1 MTFAYRGPRHATL
14 GTGVEIWHC
23 SQRTYCTD
31 IPSGRK
37 LYGGADMAD
46 CQTCELRRQCTELFE
61 EEQLVHKSSSSS
73 AQSGGVTEAP
83 HATTLVPP
91 LPLVSCILPTY
102 AMPMRLDALNEAVQS
117 FMMQDYP
124 NRELIVI
131 IDSPGQTIK
140 YDHPMVTVVNSP
152 ERFPTLGDKL
162 NAAIR
167 HASGE
172 FVCRWDDDDISLPW
186 RISSQVAKLQDGGD
200 YYTPGSIWF
209 FSGNTIEWQKQS
221 GYGHSQG
228 MFRMS
233 SFVELGG
240 FPSTSGDEDA
250 AFHAILKAKVKHVT
264 EVESPDRAAYIYRW
278 NDGLNHISA
287 HGDKMAAV
295 YAMNAELGEPG
306 EYELCPKWK
315 RDYVGLTRGAS
326 VQAKPVTVPPASGMK
341 LCVIG
346 FPSKYGGAD
355 TELDHQITVWRA
367 MGVDVHLIPTGEPD
381 SGQLALGVAERG
393 CTIHRA
399 RDWQKCQGMH
409 VISYCNGEFLSHLPE
424 IRRYARSTTFVNCM
438 TWLFDKEKA
447 AHSAGMIDWFLY
459 QTDHAR
465 AKVQSQLEKINPKF
479 QWCRVRPYFD
489 AAAFPFMEDRTD
501 DQFTFCRVSRDDP
514 AKFAADTMRIFDMIQ
529 SPKPKRGV
537 ILGITPKVYAKVGP
551 APAFVE
557 CLPPG
562 GRPAVDVY
570 RDASVLL
577 QSCDTYENLPRV
589 AMEAMASGCVPVC
602 DDRGGFQEIIEHGV
616 SGMLC
621 GSTADFVSAGSR
633 LAQDSEFRRNMA
645 ANARKRVVDLYG
657 IQNAMK
663 EWSTFFEKL
672 ESTPAPTGVGRSA
685 EEPQKPNW
693 LIRGWNFTAAMAKWT
708 AAGRPMRTQDEID
721 ARLKIC
727 QACPY
732 LDRQSN
738 CTVCGCACVETNQV
752 LNKLA
757 IATEKC
763 PKGKW
768 E

>member
-1 MTFAYRGPRHATL
+1 MVFAFRGNRHAVL
-14 GTGVEIWHC
+14 GSGLEIWNC
-23 SQRTYCTD
+23 SQRGLCTD
-31 IPSGRK
+31 LPSGRK
-37 LYGGADMAD
+37 TFDGSDMAD
-46 CQTCELRRQCTELFE
+46 CETCPLRGQCDDLLIEAA
-61 EEQLVHKSSSSS
+61 LVHRESSSS
-73 AQSGGVTEAP
+73 AGVEL
-83 HATTLVPP
+83 HAAGVEHSTVRVESY
-91 LPLVSCILPTY
+91 PLVSCILPTY
-102 AMPMRLDALNEAVQS
+102 ALPMRLNALNEAVQS
-117 FMMQDYP
+117 FLMQDYP
-124 NRELIVI
+124 NRELIII

-140 YDHPMVTVVNSP
+140 YDHPMVKVVNSP

-186 RISSQVAKLQDGGD
+186 RISSQVAKLQDSD

-209 FSGNTIEWQKQS
+209 FHGNTIEWQLQK

-233 SFVELGG
+233 AFVELGG

-264 EVESPDRAAYIYRW
+264 EAEPPERTAYIYRW
-278 NDGLNHISA
+278 NDGLGHISA
-287 HGDKMAAV
+287 HGDQMAEV
-295 YAMNAELGEPG
+295 YRMNGGLGEPG
-306 EYELCPKWK
+306 EYELCPKWQ

-326 VQAKPVTVPPASGMK
+326 VQAKPITVPTAGGMK

-381 SGQLALGVAERG
+381 AGQLALGVAERG

-399 RDWQKCQGMH
+399 RDWAKCQGMH
-409 VISYCNGEFLSHLPE
+409 VISYCNGDFLANLPD

-438 TWLFDKEKA
+438 TWLFDKEKSAHA
-447 AHSAGMIDWFLY
+447 AGLIDWFLY

-465 AKVQSQLEKINPKF
+465 AKVQSQLEQINPKF
-479 QWCRVRPYFD
+479 QWARVRPYFD
-489 AAAFPFMEDRTD
+489 AAAFPFVDDRPD
-501 DQFTFCRVSRDDP
+501 GEFVFCRVSRDDP
-514 AKFAADTMRIFDMIQ
+514 AKFAADTMRIFEMVQ
-529 SPKPKRGV
+529 SPVPKRGV
-537 ILGITPKVYAKVGP
+537 ILGITPKVYGKTGP

-570 RDASVLL
+570 REAHILL

-602 DDRGGFQEIIEHGV
+602 DDRGGFQEIIEHQV

-621 GSTADFVSAGSR
+621 GSTFDFVAASSN
-633 LAQDSEFRRNMA
+633 LAQDHERRRQMA
-645 ANARKRVVDLYG
+645 QNARQRVIDLYG
-657 IQNAMK
+657 LQTAMR
-663 EWSTFFEKL
+663 EWSEFFAKL
-672 ESTPAPTGVGRSA
+672 ETIPVPD
-685 EEPQKPNW
+685 KPVNW
-693 LIRGWNFTAAMAKWT
+693 LIRGWNFTMAMAKWT
-708 AAGRPMRTQDEID
+708 AAGMKMRSQAEID

-732 LDRQSN
+732 LDRQST

-763 PKGKW
+763 PMGKW